1 MAAVALTVLFLI
13 AGAGKARVV
22 DRAAVLAA
30 RGELAVAGQLLEPLV
45 ASSNPG
51 ALFVRACIAL
61 EESNLAAASRFAE
74 QLASSRSG
82 APEVVVLAR
91 LIEER
96 KRAPEDRWTDVAA
109 RAWSASGR
117 PMRATKQLLGV
128 IDVQRPIDP
137 TAIAHVQGRG
147 DRLLLEFGRAPA
159 GSAGLIE
166 AAFAEADGVE
176 RSLGVHLVA
185 MHVLLHEKMPEKKRT
200 RARSAALDLLDAM
213 ARSHP
218 DDGYLA
224 SGAVLLRAGAQAPL
238 TVADLASLEEALERN
253 SFALP
258 VRPLFDAF
266 RAAYAQVD
274 PGQAHSRAFSET
286 ARALPLDIHVVLSQR
301 VAATSDSALRDR
313 AAAVLAVAGARLE
326 AGATLLERMIG
337 LSLQMKGARLR
348 GDAEAIEVVG
358 KKRARLTGLMAN
370 GNAFW
375 SYQWPIAS
383 LWRDHFVRNT
393 TDEVGYY
400 ELLSR

>member
-1 MAAVALTVLFLI
+1 
-13 AGAGKARVV
+13 
-22 DRAAVLAA
+22 
-30 RGELAVAGQLLEPLV
+30 
-45 ASSNPG
+45 
-51 ALFVRACIAL
+51 
-61 EESNLAAASRFAE
+61 
-74 QLASSRSG
+74 
-82 APEVVVLAR
+82 
-91 LIEER
+91 
-96 KRAPEDRWTDVAA
+96 
-109 RAWSASGR
+109 
-117 PMRATKQLLGV
+117 MRATKQLLGV

-266 RAAYAQVD
+266 RDAYAQVD

-337 LSLQMKGARLR
+337 LSLHTKGARLR
-348 GDAEAIEVVG
+348 GDAEAIEIVG

>member
-128 IDVQRPIDP
+128 IDVQRPID
-137 TAIAHVQGRG
+137 R
-147 DRLLLEFGRAPA
+147 
-159 GSAGLIE
+159 
-166 AAFAEADGVE
+166 
-176 RSLGVHLVA
+176 
-185 MHVLLHEKMPEKKRT
+185 
-200 RARSAALDLLDAM
+200 
-213 ARSHP
+213 
-218 DDGYLA
+218 
-224 SGAVLLRAGAQAPL
+224 
-238 TVADLASLEEALERN
+238 
-253 SFALP
+253 
-258 VRPLFDAF
+258 
-266 RAAYAQVD
+266 
-274 PGQAHSRAFSET
+274 
-286 ARALPLDIHVVLSQR
+286 QR
-301 VAATSDSALRDR
+301 
-313 AAAVLAVAGARLE
+313 
-326 AGATLLERMIG
+326 
-337 LSLQMKGARLR
+337 
-348 GDAEAIEVVG
+348 
-358 KKRARLTGLMAN
+358 
-370 GNAFW
+370 
-375 SYQWPIAS
+375 
-383 LWRDHFVRNT
+383 
-393 TDEVGYY
+393 
-400 ELLSR
+400 